1 MILVGWHVWLEAW
14 GVVFS
19 CVYWLVDVVKPGRLH
34 AQRRVEDVGVCL

>member
-1 MILVGWHVWLEAW
+1 MSVVGWHVWLEAW
-14 GVVFS
+14 IEL